1 MYLNN
6 EIRQILVLNS
16 NEKVKPGFLLSL
28 MCMFPE
34 SNETKFW
41 SHSFHLQNQGILQTR
56 RDQMRDPLLILPFFK
71 YKNKYQT
78 EQQ

>member
-1 MYLNN
+1 MHVNH
-6 EIRQILVLNS
+6 EVRQILVLNS
-16 NEKVKPGFLLSL
+16 IERVKPGFLLSL
-28 MCMFPE
+28 MCVFPE

-41 SHSFHLQNQGILQTR
+41 SQSLHLQNQGILQTR
-56 RDQMRDPLLILPFFK
+56 KDQKWVPLTFFK